1 MSWSRRPEGNS
12 NSGIPN
18 AECRVKASHSAFL
31 LLACD
36 LFLHSE
42 LRVPHSALMKGPH
55 ERLKYDLR
63 RLWECPV
70 CHRHERTPGSVSSRL
85 CMCQMKQVDGA
96 PVVMKLLA
104 DGAQRV
110 VPPVVIQHEPLPP
123 LPPLAIEPAVSTV
136 VEATLSVIAPPPPAA
151 EPPADAS

>member
-1 MSWSRRPEGNS
+1 
-12 NSGIPN
+12 
-18 AECRVKASHSAFL
+18 
-31 LLACD
+31 
-36 LFLHSE
+36 
-42 LRVPHSALMKGPH
+42 MKGPY

-85 CMCQMKQVDGA
+85 CLCQMKQVDGA

-123 LPPLAIEPAVSTV
+123 LPPLAIDPEAAAPAETPLPAIV
-136 VEATLSVIAPPPPAA
+136 PPPPVA
-151 EPPADAS
+151 EPPTDAS